1 MKPYVVNEKELE
13 QNYILQPFS
22 FLQLAFE
29 ETIYV
34 ARALEVEAGLWVAEL
49 LEEARGIDS
58 IEGLLHREIALVHQ
72 TGDEILYNL
81 LFHILEFC
89 LRYVHS
95 FLSLSIARW
104 VQKAYWKV
112 IPLMYWMR
120 RRNSSKVM

>member
-49 LEEARGIDS
+49 LEETRGIDS

-72 TGDEILYNL
+72 TGDEILHNL
-81 LFHILEFC
+81 LLHILEFC

-95 FLSLSIARW
+95 FWSLSIARW
-104 VQKAYWKV
+104 VQTGRGQCKGCRWWSRG
-112 IPLMYWMR
+112 IM
-120 RRNSSKVM
+120 S